1 MKTTTESQPAMTSR
15 QRQAEETRQK
25 LLKVSLRLIQEKGFD
40 NVKIEDICRQAD
52 ASVGS
57 FYHHF
62 KNKAGIVVALYSD
75 VDRHFLSEV
84 IPSLREPDSV
94 EAVLEYLDAQIL
106 SSLRFGVDTGLQIYK
121 AQLTEG
127 TEFFL
132 SAERTLPSGLTQI
145 IRRLQEIGVLKQEKE
160 ASRIAS
166 ELLVITRGIMY
177 NWCLCRGS
185 YDSRALAREMI
196 SNYLKAYQC
205 KE

>member
-1 MKTTTESQPAMTSR
+1 MDPKNENPIRRTSR
-15 QRQAEETRQK
+15 QKQAEATREK
-25 LLKVSLRLIQEKGFD
+25 LLRVSLELVQEKGYD
-40 NVKIEDICRQAD
+40 NVKIEDICRKAQ

-75 VDRHFLSEV
+75 VDRHFQEDL
-84 IPSLREPDSV
+84 IPSIRDRDSV
-94 EAVLEYLDAQIL
+94 EAILQYLDAQIL

-132 SAERTLPSGLTQI
+132 SPDRSLPKGLTEL
-145 IRRLQEIGVLKQEKE
+145 IRHLQDIGCLKAGKSASEIC
-160 ASRIAS
+160 S

-177 NWCLCRGS
+177 HWCLCRGS
-185 YDSRALAREMI
+185 YDSRALTREMV
-196 SNYLKAYQC
+196 SNYLRAYLIN
-205 KE
+205 